1 MFNFAKVSQV
11 FADLKKGIIMTNAS
25 QPSNKKGL
33 TVLSLEDN
41 FHFECRHGLECFT
54 RCCRDITIFL
64 TPYDI
69 LRMKN
74 GLKMSSEDFLHAYTV
89 TLIGDSGLPVVA
101 LKMLDD
107 ENKSCPFVTS
117 EGCKI
122 YEDRPWSCRI
132 YPLQPESTKITEK
145 SEKEYYSVMDVP
157 FCLGLSEDKVL
168 TVKEWKKEQGI
179 SIYREMESL
188 FKKITMNAFLGD
200 KKITNKKIQEMYY
213 MACYDLDRF
222 RRFIFESK
230 FLETFDVEPETV
242 EKIKHDDVEL
252 YKFAMRWLE
261 YGLLGQH
268 VLKVKPDVMDAKK
281 QELQIK

>member
-1 MFNFAKVSQV
+1 MIDSDLVLTSKEGKIVMKKIDRSPEKRGLSVLN
-11 FADLKKGIIMTNAS
+11 AD
-25 QPSNKKGL
+25 
-33 TVLSLEDN
+33 DN
-41 FHFECRHGLECFT
+41 FRFACHNSLACFT
-54 RCCRDITIFL
+54 KCCRDITIFL

-74 GLKMSSEDFLHAYTV
+74 GLKMSSEDFLPAYTA

-101 LKMLDD
+101 LKMHDD
-107 ENKSCPFVTS
+107 EEKSCPFVTS
-117 EGCKI
+117 QGCTI

-145 SEKEYYSVMDVP
+145 SGKEYYSVMDVP
-157 FCLGLSEDKVL
+157 FCVGLDEDKVL

-179 SIYREMESL
+179 SIYREMENL
-188 FKKITMNAFLGD
+188 FKKITMNEFLSN
-200 KKITNKKIQEMYY
+200 KKISNKKIQEMYY
-213 MACYDLDRF
+213 MACYNLDRF
-222 RRFIFESK
+222 RRFVFESK
-230 FLETFDVEPETV
+230 FLETFDVETETV

-268 VLKVKPDVMDAKK
+268 VLKVKPDVIKAKK
-281 QELQIK
+281 QEVGIE